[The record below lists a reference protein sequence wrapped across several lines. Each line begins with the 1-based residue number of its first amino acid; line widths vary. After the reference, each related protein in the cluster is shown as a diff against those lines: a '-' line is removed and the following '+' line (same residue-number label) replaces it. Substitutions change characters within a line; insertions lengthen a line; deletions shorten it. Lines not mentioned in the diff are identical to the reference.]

1 MRTSRSRR
9 SHGASKPRVSDASK
23 LRVRQ
28 GSLGCTRARL
38 AGWRCSAPGAAQV
51 GVVPGGRFG
60 GKGHTVQA
68 CVEGQGGRA
77 SVACAAPCGVDLAV
91 AHGGRSCCIRHAWC
105 ECAPAALALSCVH
118 AAA

>member
-51 GVVPGGRFG
+51 GVVPGGEIRG
-60 GKGHTVQA
+60 ERARCRPALRDRVGVQA
-68 CVEGQGGRA
+68 LP
-77 SVACAAPCGVDLAV
+77 APPLAV
-91 AHGGRSCCIRHAWC
+91 WT
-105 ECAPAALALSCVH
+105 
-118 AAA
+118 